1 MLTLFKVLVTAAWM
15 LAKLFVEEIEILP
28 EDEVIGALELL
39 NELDP
44 EIATSPAAEIAAL
57 GSTVVPPLIV
67 RLPAE
72 VSVPVPPYVPD
83 GVILMLPELVV
94 AWFAPTETSP
104 PKRFMSP
111 ATLVATPKVIPALLP
126 DLPKVSPLVPV
137 NAQVGSRDR
146 V

>member
-28 EDEVIGALELL
+28 EDEVIGALKLL

-57 GSTVVPPLIV
+57 GSTVVPPLMV
-67 RLPAE
+67 KLPAE

-83 GVILMLPELVV
+83 GVIVMLPEPVV
-94 AWFAPTETSP
+94 VWLAFTETFP
-104 PKRFMSP
+104 PIKFMFP
-111 ATLVATPKVIPALLP
+111 AIE
-126 DLPKVSPLVPV
+126 
-137 NAQVGSRDR
+137 
-146 V
+146 

>member
-28 EDEVIGALELL
+28 EDEVIGALKLL

-83 GVILMLPELVV
+83 GVIDIFPEAVVVWLPLTV
-94 AWFAPTETSP
+94 TSP
-104 PKRFMSP
+104 PNTAMSP
-111 ATLVATPKVIPALLP
+111 AML
-126 DLPKVSPLVPV
+126 
-137 NAQVGSRDR
+137 
-146 V
+146 